1 MLFLLEEV
9 ELKPTEMAIY
19 NYINA
24 NLDKVIY
31 MRIRE
36 LVDAT
41 YVSTTT
47 ILRFCKKFGCQGY
60 ADFKSQLYHYAKSIK
75 ENNTLIQ
82 SLDQTIFTEFL
93 QRTTQ
98 PDFQRK
104 LGQAI
109 DFILQSELLFFV
121 GIGTS
126 GIMATYGANLFSSL
140 YKFSLAVTDPQN
152 SPVYYVSEQFDE
164 HICLIVF
171 SVSGQNED
179 VVDYINRFRLH
190 HIKVISMTN
199 SANSTI
205 ARISDLNIPY
215 YINVETYQET
225 NITSQLPVVYLLEYL
240 AREVYYQKHKDM

>member
-36 LVDAT
+36 LADAT

-93 QRTTQ
+93 RNQI
-98 PDFQRK
+98 FKENLGK
-104 LGQAI
+104 LL
-109 DFILQSELLFFV
+109 ILF
-121 GIGTS
+121 
-126 GIMATYGANLFSSL
+126 YN
-140 YKFSLAVTDPQN
+140 QN
-152 SPVYYVSEQFDE
+152 CYS
-164 HICLIVF
+164 
-171 SVSGQNED
+171 
-179 VVDYINRFRLH
+179 
-190 HIKVISMTN
+190 
-199 SANSTI
+199 
-205 ARISDLNIPY
+205 
-215 YINVETYQET
+215 
-225 NITSQLPVVYLLEYL
+225 LLE
-240 AREVYYQKHKDM
+240 